1 MSSTGST
8 SIHGPR
14 GRSASTPRRARQAAG
29 AVALA
34 VLAWAGVTLG
44 LRLLY
49 AGSVL
54 PGTQVAGNGLGGLS
68 EAEARV
74 RLEQVDPANRVV
86 TVAYDGRRMR
96 VRGRDVGYR
105 LDAAA
110 TTRRAMDAGRSGP
123 MGGLWSGVFSLWSP
137 RDVQPV
143 HVLASRKGG
152 VVLDQ
157 LARRVERRSFIG
169 GLSTDPDSLRVRVA
183 PPRRGR
189 ALDRART
196 AAAIVAGLRE
206 GRGTTVAPVTRVPP
220 GVRRGDVDV
229 VARRARRYL
238 TVPLELSVA
247 GEPVSVTPRQLSPVL
262 AVEPRGPRPVSR
274 VRLGVD
280 GKRLASLVD
289 GVAARRDR
297 EPVEARIVAAA
308 NPVILDQKL
317 DLSWRARRAQVRVV
331 PGRTG
336 RRVQRQGAIDAVAAA
351 IRAGRHAA
359 EAPVRP
365 AAPKVPTRSARK
377 VTSLIGTFTTHFPCC
392 APRVKNITLIA
403 KAVDGTVIP
412 PRGQFALNREAGERT
427 RADGYVLAPF
437 ISDGK
442 LVPSVGGG
450 VSQFSTTI
458 YNAAYFAGL
467 DIDSHQPHSEYID
480 RYPPG
485 REATLNYPTIDLKW
499 TNDTDAPVLVRTA
512 SSATSVTVS
521 LYGANGGR
529 RVRARSGPRQP
540 LPGRD
545 FAVTVTR
552 EVVYPGG
559 RRVRQP
565 YTTSYDKPPG

>member
-1 MSSTGST
+1 M
-8 SIHGPR
+8 
-14 GRSASTPRRARQAAG
+14 
-29 AVALA
+29 ALA
-34 VLAWAGVTLG
+34 ALAWVGVTLG

-54 PGTQVAGNGLGGLS
+54 PGTQVAGIGLGGLS

-86 TVAYDGRRMR
+86 TVAYGGRRMR

-110 TTRRAMDAGRSGP
+110 TGRRAMDAGRSGP
-123 MGGLWSGVFSLWSP
+123 MGGLWSDIFSLWSP
-137 RDVQPV
+137 REVQPV
-143 HVLASRKGG
+143 YVPASRKGG
-152 VVLDQ
+152 AVLNQ
-157 LARRVERRSFIG
+157 IARRVERRPFIG
-169 GLSTDPDSLRVRVA
+169 GLSTDPDTLIVRVA
-183 PPRRGR
+183 PSRRGR

-196 AAAIVAGLRE
+196 AAAIMAGLRE
-206 GRGTTVAPVTRVPP
+206 GRGAIVAPVTRAPP

-238 TVPLELSVA
+238 TAPLELSVA
-247 GEPVSVTPRQLSPVL
+247 GGPVTVPPRQLAAVL
-262 AVEPRGPRPVSR
+262 AVEPRGARPASR

-280 GKRLASLVD
+280 AKRLSELVD
-289 GVAARRDR
+289 GIAARRDR
-297 EPVEARIVAAA
+297 DPVEARIVAPAD
-308 NPVILDQKL
+308 PVILDEKL
-317 DLSWRARRAQVRVV
+317 DLSWRPRRARVRAV
-331 PGRTG
+331 PGRPG
-336 RRVQRQGAIDAVAAA
+336 RRVQRSAAVDAIAAA
-351 IRAGRHAA
+351 VRAGRHAA
-359 EAPVRP
+359 EAPLRLADP
-365 AAPKVPTRSARK
+365 EVPTRSARR

-392 APRVKNITLIA
+392 APRVKNIRLIA

-412 PRGQFALNREAGERT
+412 PRRRFSLNRVAGQRT

-559 RRVRQP
+559 RRLRQP